1 MSTATLTID
10 QALVRVDEAVE
21 KVKNDAEQ
29 RFPDAA
35 SVGDAV
41 RQGDIYI
48 QKIDDVTSTPRL
60 YRELTEPKYPL
71 QLAPG
76 NTKGSRHMLEA
87 SDGATVYV
95 VNTVDTRGI
104 QDDDWEALREAMNV
118 LRRDIFQLVCEVCKV
133 DPETVKNSW
142 GNVDM
147 RTVEESITD
156 ALNFC
161 GPIVNLTKEGKIS
174 HPEHGDWV
182 LPPGSYRITFQRT
195 ITSDNA
201 IRRVLD

>member
-1 MSTATLTID
+1 MTATITID
-10 QALVRVDEAVE
+10 QAISRVDEAVE

-48 QKIDDVTSTPRL
+48 QKIDDVTSCPKL
-60 YRELTEPKYPL
+60 YRLLQNPQYPM

-95 VNTVDTRGI
+95 LNVAEISDP
-104 QDDDWEALREAMNV
+104 DDWQAVRDSTAALSE
-118 LRRDIFQLVCEVCKV
+118 EVRALAATIAGT
-133 DPETVKNSW
+133 D
-142 GNVDM
+142 
-147 RTVEESITD
+147 EEKENGLIRWSSPASIVADQIAD
-156 ALNFC
+156 ALGFC
-161 GPIVNLTKEGKIS
+161 GPIFNLTKEGKVS

-195 ITSDNA
+195 VASDRS

>member
-1 MSTATLTID
+1 MSTLTVE
-10 QALVRVDEAVE
+10 AAVARVDEAVE
-21 KVKNDAEQ
+21 RVKNDAEQ

-48 QKIDDVTSTPRL
+48 QKIDTVTTKPAFYKRVTNV
-60 YRELTEPKYPL
+60 EYPM

-76 NTKGSRHMLEA
+76 NTKGSRHMLEE

-95 VNTVDTRGI
+95 LNTTPIAAGLE
-104 QDDDWEALREAMNV
+104 DDWDAVR
-118 LRRDIFQLVCEVCKV
+118 
-133 DPETVKNSW
+133 NS
-142 GNVDM
+142 
-147 RTVEESITD
+147 VEELANETNKYSRDLTGESEEEARKWGSKTRLMAEDIADT
-156 ALNFC
+156 LNFC
-161 GPIVNLTKEGKIS
+161 GPIFNLTKEGKVS

-195 ITSDNA
+195 VAADLG
-201 IRRVLD
+201 IRRVFD

>member
-1 MSTATLTID
+1 MTATMTID

-48 QKIDDVTSTPRL
+48 QKIDDLTGCPKM
-60 YRELTEPKYPL
+60 YRELKTPQYPM

-95 VNTVDTRGI
+95 LNVSEVTDP
-104 QDDDWEALREAMNV
+104 DDWQAV
-118 LRRDIFQLVCEVCKV
+118 RDSTEELSEEVRKLATSIAGS
-133 DPETVKNSW
+133 DEEKEK
-142 GNVDM
+142 GLM
-147 RTVEESITD
+147 RWNTPAAIVADQIAD

-161 GPIVNLTKEGKIS
+161 GPIFNLTKEGKVS

-195 ITSDNA
+195 VASDLS